1 MGPEDIIR
9 NATLKAI
16 LDGVQPAAFAER
28 GAANLDQIV
37 GALRKHKAKI
47 VKEAGATDDEEAL
60 VAKVCSV
67 PAEESTEA
75 DKMRLVKIW
84 ARTVISKRYFTV
96 GSYTKDYTSII
107 LRIVDRECWD
117 EVPKASAEV
126 MTFLLRDWYN
136 NAFGVESLLPHIVD
150 ARNEALR
157 RDEEKAEMEVAAQA
171 EKMRLAEEKKLA
183 QKEKSRRAK
192 RPLEP
197 ASAPST
203 ADAAQQP
210 PAAKKPR
217 QESGGGGS
225 GAAAAVVPPP
235 PPQAAPAQAA
245 PPTTPTT
252 PAVVPAATAAA
263 AAAPSTPA
271 TPSTPFVEEV
281 SADTAKGTF
290 AAPTVQEPADVVAPA
305 AAAAAAAAAVAAA
318 PAAAVEA
325 KEEGEDEEEEDEITM
340 ERIVSASK
348 QIVMQLRMGAVG
360 VSTAHDLAEVLE
372 LPEELVKATIK
383 IMEEHLQVMFDPEVG
398 AVYLL

>member
-210 PAAKKPR
+210 PAAKKP
-217 QESGGGGS
+217 
-225 GAAAAVVPPP
+225 
-235 PPQAAPAQAA
+235 PQAAPAQAA